1 MLQKF
6 NITAYAVVL
15 CLFGFML
22 FKAAPVFANFDYGY
36 GDMDVAC
43 KAIKDGSS
51 TDDQIDECFTDIW
64 DRASLSTFDSL
75 ADEHDNELQ
84 QLKDQ
89 HAEATETIKSDHTEA
104 METIKSDHTEAME
117 THLEEDGQ
125 RQGQGN
131 YVIGLKACDAFEE
144 VLYSEEL
151 DEKIGEEGS
160 DIIQDAYIDCESY
173 IVEVWD

>member
-22 FKAAPVFANFDYGY
+22 FSAAPVFANYDYGY

-64 DRASLSTFDSL
+64 DRASLSTYDSL
-75 ADEHDNELQ
+75 VDEHNSEIQ
-84 QLKDQ
+84 QLKDEL
-89 HAEATETIKSDHTEA
+89 AEAIERAQEVNISCA
-104 METIKSDHTEAME
+104 VS
-117 THLEEDGQ
+117 
-125 RQGQGN
+125 
-131 YVIGLKACDAFEE
+131 EE
-144 VLYSEEL
+144 VLFFVGEASGNDYNVMMQL
-151 DEKIGEEGS
+151 DETITNFCS
-160 DIIQDAYIDCESY
+160 N
-173 IVEVWD
+173 

>member
-64 DRASLSTFDSL
+64 DRASMSTEMRMM
-75 ADEHDNELQ
+75 DEHNSEINQLNDEWEEKNVTLISQNETSKINL
-84 QLKDQ
+84 
-89 HAEATETIKSDHTEA
+89 AEICEIINDYNEEA
-104 METIKSDHTEAME
+104 RK
-117 THLEEDGQ
+117 
-125 RQGQGN
+125 
-131 YVIGLKACDAFEE
+131 FEGRE
-144 VLYSEEL
+144 VVGAWRFCEL
-151 DEKIGEEGS
+151 
-160 DIIQDAYIDCESY
+160 
-173 IVEVWD
+173 

>member
-22 FKAAPVFANFDYGY
+22 FSAAPVFANYDYGY

-64 DRASLSTFDSL
+64 DRASMSTEMRMM
-75 ADEHDNELQ
+75 DEHNSEIN
-84 QLKDQ
+84 QLKDEW
-89 HAEATETIKSDHTEA
+89 AEINQTLISQNETFENNLAEICEILKGLYDNQSTLD
-104 METIKSDHTEAME
+104 KDV
-117 THLEEDGQ
+117 
-125 RQGQGN
+125 
-131 YVIGLKACDAFEE
+131 VIQYGVSISC
-144 VLYSEEL
+144 
-151 DEKIGEEGS
+151 I
-160 DIIQDAYIDCESY
+160 
-173 IVEVWD
+173 

>member
-22 FKAAPVFANFDYGY
+22 FSAAPVFANYDYGY

-75 ADEHDNELQ
+75 TDEHDNELQ

-104 METIKSDHTEAME
+104 MET
-117 THLEEDGQ
+117 HLEEDKE

-131 YVIGLKACDAFEE
+131 YVIGLKACDDFDAA
-144 VLYSEEL
+144 LYSYEMDL
-151 DEKIGEEGS
+151 KIGEEHDGGG
-160 DIIQDAYIDCESY
+160 IIQDAYMACESY
-173 IVEVWD
+173 IIEVWD

>member
-64 DRASLSTFDSL
+64 DRASLSTYDSL
-75 ADEHDNELQ
+75 VDEHNSEIQ
-84 QLKDQ
+84 QLKDE
-89 HAEATETIKSDHTEA
+89 HAEAINEITNTYISCENSDEILNFVEEA
-104 METIKSDHTEAME
+104 IGIEWTREW
-117 THLEEDGQ
+117 LEEPI
-125 RQGQGN
+125 R
-131 YVIGLKACDAFEE
+131 
-144 VLYSEEL
+144 
-151 DEKIGEEGS
+151 
-160 DIIQDAYIDCESY
+160 SY
-173 IVEVWD
+173 CSN

>member
-22 FKAAPVFANFDYGY
+22 FSAAPVFANYDYGY

-64 DRASLSTFDSL
+64 DRASLSTYDSL
-75 ADEHDNELQ
+75 MDEHNSEIQ
-84 QLKDQ
+84 QLKDE
-89 HAEATETIKSDHTEA
+89 HAEAINEITNTYISCENSDEILNFVEEA
-104 METIKSDHTEAME
+104 IGIEWTREW
-117 THLEEDGQ
+117 LEEPI
-125 RQGQGN
+125 R
-131 YVIGLKACDAFEE
+131 
-144 VLYSEEL
+144 
-151 DEKIGEEGS
+151 
-160 DIIQDAYIDCESY
+160 SY
-173 IVEVWD
+173 CSN

>member
-22 FKAAPVFANFDYGY
+22 FSAAPVFANNDSVY
-36 GDMDVAC
+36 DDLHDAC
-43 KAIKDGSS
+43 WTIKDGSS

-89 HAEATETIKSDHTEA
+89 HAEATETL
-104 METIKSDHTEAME
+104 KSDHTEAME
-117 THLEEDGQ
+117 THLEEDKE
-125 RQGQGN
+125 RQEYGN
-131 YVIGLKACDAFEE
+131 NMSGLTACDAFEGMMHLGDE
-144 VLYSEEL
+144 IE
-151 DEKIGEEGS
+151 EKIGEEGRE
-160 DIIQDAYIDCESY
+160 IIEEAKIACDSY
-173 IVEVWD
+173 INEVWP

>member
-22 FKAAPVFANFDYGY
+22 FSAAPVFANYDYGY

-64 DRASLSTFDSL
+64 DRASLSTYDSL
-75 ADEHDNELQ
+75 MDEHNSEIQ
-84 QLKDQ
+84 QLKDE
-89 HAEATETIKSDHTEA
+89 HAEAADEYKSEIQQLKDKKDELAEAADEHESEIQQLKDEWAEINKTLISQNETFENNLAEICEILNDYNEEA
-104 METIKSDHTEAME
+104 RMYEGRE
-117 THLEEDGQ
+117 
-125 RQGQGN
+125 
-131 YVIGLKACDAFEE
+131 VIGWA
-144 VLYSEEL
+144 VL
-151 DEKIGEEGS
+151 
-160 DIIQDAYIDCESY
+160 CN
-173 IVEVWD
+173 

>member
-22 FKAAPVFANFDYGY
+22 FSAAPVFANYDYGE
-36 GDMDVAC
+36 MNEAC

-89 HAEATETIKSDHTEA
+89 LAEATETLKSDN
-104 METIKSDHTEAME
+104 TEAME

>member
-22 FKAAPVFANFDYGY
+22 FSAAPVFANYDYGY

-64 DRASLSTFDSL
+64 DRASMSTEMRMM
-75 ADEHDNELQ
+75 DEHNSEIN
-84 QLKDQ
+84 QLKDEW
-89 HAEATETIKSDHTEA
+89 AEMNKTLISQNET
-104 METIKSDHTEAME
+104 
-117 THLEEDGQ
+117 
-125 RQGQGN
+125 
-131 YVIGLKACDAFEE
+131 FENNLAE
-144 VLYSEEL
+144 ICEILN
-151 DEKIGEEGS
+151 DGS
-160 DIIQDAYIDCESY
+160 DSY
-173 IVEVWD
+173 YWLNVNARGLCI

>member
-64 DRASLSTFDSL
+64 DRASLSTYDSL
-75 ADEHDNELQ
+75 VDEHNSEIQ
-84 QLKDQ
+84 QLKDE
-89 HAEATETIKSDHTEA
+89 HAEAIK
-104 METIKSDHTEAME
+104 
-117 THLEEDGQ
+117 
-125 RQGQGN
+125 
-131 YVIGLKACDAFEE
+131 
-144 VLYSEEL
+144 
-151 DEKIGEEGS
+151 EGRNT
-160 DIIQDAYIDCESY
+160 YIDCENTNELLYGLRDDERTDSTLNRELMKAGGY
-173 IVEVWD
+173 YCGW

>member
-22 FKAAPVFANFDYGY
+22 FSAAPVFANYDYGY

-75 ADEHDNELQ
+75 ADEHNSEIQ
-84 QLKDQ
+84 QLKDE
-89 HAEATETIKSDHTEA
+89 HAEELLEINEKHENYIAEIKDGASNNRTFE
-104 METIKSDHTEAME
+104 S
-117 THLEEDGQ
+117 LEELC
-125 RQGQGN
+125 
-131 YVIGLKACDAFEE
+131 GL
-144 VLYSEEL
+144 LEEL
-151 DEKIGEEGS
+151 REEHGW
-160 DIIQDAYIDCESY
+160 DVGRVGRGGLSY
-173 IVEVWD
+173 ECN

>member
-22 FKAAPVFANFDYGY
+22 FSAAPVFANYDYGY

-89 HAEATETIKSDHTEA
+89 HAEDT
-104 METIKSDHTEAME
+104 ETIKSDHTEAME

-131 YVIGLKACDAFEE
+131 YVIGLKACDDFDA
-144 VLYSEEL
+144 VLYSYEMDL
-151 DEKIGEEGS
+151 KIGEEGS
-160 DIIQDAYIDCESY
+160 DIIQDAYIACESY
-173 IVEVWD
+173 INEVWD

>member
-22 FKAAPVFANFDYGY
+22 FSAAPVFANYDYGY

-64 DRASLSTFDSL
+64 DRASMSMEMSMMDEFNSEINQLNDEWEEKNVTLISQNETFENNL
-75 ADEHDNELQ
+75 AEICEIVNDYNE
-84 QLKDQ
+84 
-89 HAEATETIKSDHTEA
+89 EALMYDH
-104 METIKSDHTEAME
+104 
-117 THLEEDGQ
+117 
-125 RQGQGN
+125 R
-131 YVIGLKACDAFEE
+131 E
-144 VLYSEEL
+144 VRV
-151 DEKIGEEGS
+151 GP
-160 DIIQDAYIDCESY
+160 CR
-173 IVEVWD
+173 

>member
-64 DRASLSTFDSL
+64 DRASLSTYDSL
-75 ADEHDNELQ
+75 VDEHNSEINQLNDEWEEKNVTLISQNETFENNL
-84 QLKDQ
+84 
-89 HAEATETIKSDHTEA
+89 AEICEIVNDFNEDAVMYDHKE
-104 METIKSDHTEAME
+104 I
-117 THLEEDGQ
+117 
-125 RQGQGN
+125 RQGP
-131 YVIGLKACDAFEE
+131 CR
-144 VLYSEEL
+144 
-151 DEKIGEEGS
+151 
-160 DIIQDAYIDCESY
+160 
-173 IVEVWD
+173 

>member
-22 FKAAPVFANFDYGY
+22 FSAAPVFANYDYGY

-64 DRASLSTFDSL
+64 DRASMSTEMRMM
-75 ADEHDNELQ
+75 DEHNSEIN
-84 QLKDQ
+84 QLKDEW
-89 HAEATETIKSDHTEA
+89 AEINQTLISQNETFENNLAEICEILNEYD
-104 METIKSDHTEAME
+104 
-117 THLEEDGQ
+117 EDGYIS
-125 RQGQGN
+125 GYDKGW
-131 YVIGLKACDAFEE
+131 A
-144 VLYSEEL
+144 VL
-151 DEKIGEEGS
+151 
-160 DIIQDAYIDCESY
+160 CN
-173 IVEVWD
+173 

>member
-22 FKAAPVFANFDYGY
+22 FSAAPVFANFDYGY

-64 DRASLSTFDSL
+64 DRASMSMEMSMMDEFNSEINQLNDEWEEKNVTLISQNETFENNL
-75 ADEHDNELQ
+75 AEICEIVNDYNE
-84 QLKDQ
+84 
-89 HAEATETIKSDHTEA
+89 EALMYDH
-104 METIKSDHTEAME
+104 
-117 THLEEDGQ
+117 
-125 RQGQGN
+125 R
-131 YVIGLKACDAFEE
+131 E
-144 VLYSEEL
+144 VRV
-151 DEKIGEEGS
+151 GP
-160 DIIQDAYIDCESY
+160 CR
-173 IVEVWD
+173 

>member
-22 FKAAPVFANFDYGY
+22 FSAAPVFANYDYGY

-89 HAEATETIKSDHTEA
+89 NAEATETIKSDHTEA
-104 METIKSDHTEAME
+104 MET
-117 THLEEDGQ
+117 HLKEDKE

-131 YVIGLKACDAFEE
+131 YVIGLKACDDFDRA
-144 VLYSEEL
+144 LYSYEM
-151 DEKIGEEGS
+151 DTKIGEEGS
-160 DIIQDAYIDCESY
+160 GIIQDAYIACESY
-173 IVEVWD
+173 ISEVWD

>member
-22 FKAAPVFANFDYGY
+22 FSAAPVFANYDYGY

-64 DRASLSTFDSL
+64 DRASDSTEHSL
-75 ADEHDNELQ
+75 EVEHDNELQ

-89 HAEATETIKSDHTEA
+89 HAEATETL
-104 METIKSDHTEAME
+104 KSDHTEAME
-117 THLEEDGQ
+117 THLEEDKA
-125 RQGQGN
+125 REDEGN
-131 YVIGLKACDAFEE
+131 NIYGLMACDTFEGNMYADQFE
-144 VLYSEEL
+144 
-151 DEKIGEEGS
+151 EKIGEEGME
-160 DIIQDAYIDCESY
+160 IIKDAYIACYSY
-173 IVEVWD
+173 VNEVWN

>member
-75 ADEHDNELQ
+75 TDEHDNELQ

-89 HAEATETIKSDHTEA
+89 NAEATETIKSDHTEA

-117 THLEEDGQ
+117 THLEEDKE
-125 RQGQGN
+125 RQVDGN
-131 YVIGLKACDAFEE
+131 YLSGLMACEDFNAYMHH
-144 VLYSEEL
+144 VV
-151 DEKIGEEGS
+151 DEKIGEEGMEVL
-160 DIIQDAYIDCESY
+160 QDAYDACESY
-173 IVEVWD
+173 INEVFNN

>member
-22 FKAAPVFANFDYGY
+22 FSAAPVFANYDYGY

-89 HAEATETIKSDHTEA
+89 HAEATETL
-104 METIKSDHTEAME
+104 KSDHTEAME
-117 THLEEDGQ
+117 THLEEDKE
-125 RQGQGN
+125 RQEYGN
-131 YVIGLKACDAFEE
+131 NMSGLTACDAFEGMMHLGDE
-144 VLYSEEL
+144 IE
-151 DEKIGEEGS
+151 EKIGEEGRE
-160 DIIQDAYIDCESY
+160 IIEEAKIACDSY
-173 IVEVWD
+173 INEVWP

>member
-22 FKAAPVFANFDYGY
+22 FSAAPVFANFDYGY

-75 ADEHDNELQ
+75 TDEHDNELQ

-89 HAEATETIKSDHTEA
+89 NAEAT
-104 METIKSDHTEAME
+104 ETIKSDHTEAME
-117 THLEEDGQ
+117 THLEEDKE

-131 YVIGLKACDAFEE
+131 YVIGLKACDAFDQE
-144 VLYSEEL
+144 LYSYEMDL
-151 DEKIGEEGS
+151 KIGENGS

>member
-64 DRASLSTFDSL
+64 DRASMSMEMSMMDEFNSEINQLNDEWEEKNVTLISQNETLEDNL
-75 ADEHDNELQ
+75 AEICEIVNDYNE
-84 QLKDQ
+84 
-89 HAEATETIKSDHTEA
+89 EALMYDH
-104 METIKSDHTEAME
+104 
-117 THLEEDGQ
+117 
-125 RQGQGN
+125 R
-131 YVIGLKACDAFEE
+131 E
-144 VLYSEEL
+144 VRV
-151 DEKIGEEGS
+151 GP
-160 DIIQDAYIDCESY
+160 CR
-173 IVEVWD
+173 

>member
-64 DRASLSTFDSL
+64 DRASLSTYDSL
-75 ADEHDNELQ
+75 VDEHNSEIQ
-84 QLKDQ
+84 QLKDE
-89 HAEATETIKSDHTEA
+89 HAEAINEIRNTYISCENSDEILNFVEEA
-104 METIKSDHTEAME
+104 IGIEWTREW
-117 THLEEDGQ
+117 LEEPI
-125 RQGQGN
+125 R
-131 YVIGLKACDAFEE
+131 
-144 VLYSEEL
+144 
-151 DEKIGEEGS
+151 
-160 DIIQDAYIDCESY
+160 SY
-173 IVEVWD
+173 CSN

>member
-22 FKAAPVFANFDYGY
+22 FSAAPVFANYDYGY

-89 HAEATETIKSDHTEA
+89 LAEATETLKSDN
-104 METIKSDHTEAME
+104 TEAME

>member
-22 FKAAPVFANFDYGY
+22 FSAAPVFANYDYGY

-64 DRASLSTFDSL
+64 DRASLSTYDSL
-75 ADEHDNELQ
+75 VDEHNSEIQ
-84 QLKDQ
+84 QLKDE
-89 HAEATETIKSDHTEA
+89 HAEAINEITNTYISCENSDEILNFVEEA
-104 METIKSDHTEAME
+104 IGIEWTREW
-117 THLEEDGQ
+117 LEEPI
-125 RQGQGN
+125 R
-131 YVIGLKACDAFEE
+131 
-144 VLYSEEL
+144 
-151 DEKIGEEGS
+151 
-160 DIIQDAYIDCESY
+160 SY
-173 IVEVWD
+173 CSN